1 MTAEDFDRD
10 VENVGRLPGKIGVQG
25 STGLLLAT
33 ISLTGNCRESNIFMQ
48 ASSMRSGDIFTK
60 QERLTFV
67 LKAYATQLCHF
78 LVVSPKSVR
87 VRKTQI
93 QKAA

>member
-10 VENVGRLPGKIGVQG
+10 VENVGRLSGKSEVQG

-48 ASSMRSGDIFTK
+48 ASFQYQYNDTK
-60 QERLTFV
+60 L
-67 LKAYATQLCHF
+67 
-78 LVVSPKSVR
+78 LVR
-87 VRKTQI
+87 H
-93 QKAA
+93 